1 MEETKFWARFV
12 KALPIIAGFAAIVA
26 PTSVSIAIFFSVLSL
41 NNSVRAELAA
51 HGAMLAEQNKAIDTH
66 GMAIERLRA
75 EVNAQFLAIGE
86 DIDALS
92 ADVVE
97 LKIGY
102 AENNARLDSI
112 AGRLNSV
119 EARLTAVERRLPD
132 VEYVDGRFDDLKRE
146 VEVLKERVAALARA
160 GGE

>member
-1 MEETKFWARFV
+1 MEETKFMERIV

-26 PTSVSIAIFFSVLSL
+26 PTSVSIAIFFSVLIM

-102 AENNARLDSI
+102 AEVSARLDSLEV
-112 AGRLNSV
+112 RL
-119 EARLTAVERRLPD
+119 AAVERRLPD
-132 VEYVDGRFDDLKRE
+132 VEYVDGRFDDLERE

>member
-1 MEETKFWARFV
+1 MEETKFWARLM
-12 KALPIIAGFAAIVA
+12 KALPIVAGFAAIVA

-51 HGAMLAEQNKAIDTH
+51 HGAILARQSEAIATMRSD
-66 GMAIERLRA
+66 LRKIDDK
-75 EVNAQFLAIGE
+75 V
-86 DIDALS
+86 DALS

-97 LKIGY
+97 LKISY
-102 AENNARLDSI
+102 AEISARLDS
-112 AGRLNSV
+112 L

-132 VEYVDGRFDDLKRE
+132 VEYVDGRFDDLERE
-146 VEVLKERVAALARA
+146 VEVLKERVAALASA

>member
-1 MEETKFWARFV
+1 MEETKFWARFM
-12 KALPIIAGFAAIVA
+12 KALPIVAGFAAIVA

-41 NNSVRAELAA
+41 NNGVRAELAA

-97 LKIGY
+97 LKISY
-102 AENNARLDSI
+102 AEISARLD
-112 AGRLNSV
+112 SV

-132 VEYVDGRFDDLKRE
+132 VEYVDGRFDDLERE
-146 VEVLKERVAALARA
+146 VAVLKERVAALARA